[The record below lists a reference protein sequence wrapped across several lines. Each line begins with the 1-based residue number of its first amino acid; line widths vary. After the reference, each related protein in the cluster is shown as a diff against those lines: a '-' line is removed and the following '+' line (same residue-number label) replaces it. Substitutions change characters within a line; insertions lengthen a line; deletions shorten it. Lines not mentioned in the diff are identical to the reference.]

1 MRSTLPAPP
10 PPSVGFLSGDPSA
23 PAFLCQPLQGGLGWV
38 PQISNALVGS
48 WVYPD
53 SPVHLCRVGQ
63 FLATLVWKCHLHL
76 LQASALHM
84 TGGPTSSATLLSSFP
99 LSLSHFPHPDTAFSA
114 PLSLLFCTPTLQ
126 CLPSLP
132 FSEPLPP
139 SLPLSTSGSFQ
150 WSSGTKH
157 KQTQA
162 ADSNHFPWQLQGSS
176 CLEPELLGRE
186 GHVPISWLTLIIH
199 GFLPT
204 CLTPASRGLM
214 QRSS

>member
-132 FSEPLPP
+132 FSEPLTLSTL
-139 SLPLSTSGSFQ
+139 SLGAEVPLSCPPVFHRP
-150 WSSGTKH
+150 SS
-157 KQTQA
+157 
-162 ADSNHFPWQLQGSS
+162 P
-176 CLEPELLGRE
+176 
-186 GHVPISWLTLIIH
+186 
-199 GFLPT
+199 
-204 CLTPASRGLM
+204 TPAPESQFSAPALSPGFPVTSPVSHL
-214 QRSS
+214 SPLYSLFFFFFLT